1 MPALP
6 SESVTLLFG
15 DIEGSTRL
23 LRRLGTPWDTG
34 ATGGRPC
41 PAVARSVDRALRWP
55 SAHAGGGGS
64 RRLAGRP
71 LSAQTWR
78 G

>member
-1 MPALP
+1 MPELP
-6 SESVTLLFG
+6 QGTVTLLFT

-41 PAVARSVDRALRWP
+41 PVAARLVERAFRWP